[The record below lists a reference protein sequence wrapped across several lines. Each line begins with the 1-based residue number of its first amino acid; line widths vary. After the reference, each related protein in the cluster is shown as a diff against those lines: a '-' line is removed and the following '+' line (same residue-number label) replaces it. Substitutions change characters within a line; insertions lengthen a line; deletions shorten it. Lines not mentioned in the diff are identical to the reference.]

1 MTRNEKRLARMISV
15 LTLADI
21 LFPVEKIEYPETLE
35 YVPVSEIETFD
46 ELGGLI
52 TPVQTLEPVMN
63 TANSDYKY
71 DIFAYPVFNGVKQKI
86 RVNSCSDRYELVPN
100 VEIFPVIEQILS
112 DKGIEYDVNY
122 SMVNHAIFYV
132 TYTINDPRYLYSIEG
147 TNDKVKP
154 QITVMHSYN
163 GLVKYKIIFGYF
175 RLVCTNG
182 LTIPV
187 AEMSEFNLCI
197 IGKHT
202 KSILES
208 LHKLNDILQMFADNA
223 ENVCKKIVK
232 KYDVL
237 AKNIPASIN
246 TRIEN
251 ALKEGGIISVDN
263 KSLNTLQYIINK
275 AENDANNV
283 ELGYNG
289 TVNDWLIYN
298 AINSYLFDSTLNM
311 TAMEKQMEKD
321 SKVFE
326 YLLKTIDISDAIEVI
341 QTAEIE

>member
-1 MTRNEKRLARMISV
+1 MRTTTNRMTRNEKKMLRMSTV

-21 LFPVEKIEYPETLE
+21 LFPVEKIEYPEMLE
-35 YVPVSEIETFD
+35 YVPVSDIPTMD
-46 ELGGLI
+46 ENGNI
-52 TPVQTLEPVMN
+52 VTPEQPTTEPVFN

-71 DIFAYPVFNGVKQKI
+71 DIFAYPIFNGVKQKI

-100 VEIFPVIEQILS
+100 TEIFPVIEQILL
-112 DKGIEYDVNY
+112 DKKIEFDVNY
-122 SMVNHAIFYV
+122 SMVNNAIFYV
-132 TYTINDPRYLYSIEG
+132 TYTINDPRYLYPIEG
-147 TNDKVKP
+147 TNDYVKP

-182 LTIPV
+182 LTIPI

-208 LHKLNDILQMFADNA
+208 LHKLNDILTVFSNDA
-223 ENVCKKIVK
+223 ENICKSITS
-232 KYDVL
+232 KYNLL
-237 AKNIPASIN
+237 AKSIPVSVV

-251 ALKEGGIISVDN
+251 SLKEAGIIAVDN

-275 AENDANNV
+275 AEQDANNV

-298 AINSYLFDSTLNM
+298 AINSYLFDSTLNI
-311 TAMEKQMEKD
+311 TAQEKQNG
-321 SKVFE
+321 
-326 YLLKTIDISDAIEVI
+326 
-341 QTAEIE
+341 